1 MIGFILKVQKVHD
14 EDLLVFILSKSYF
27 IKAYRFYG
35 VRHPIISQGFKID
48 FELENGGIFL
58 PHLRNPL
65 HLGYSWLFDREK
77 LEIWQ
82 KFMKLL
88 YEHLKDA
95 SELDEFYF
103 DILEDCA
110 IKFQKVNPKRVIIES
125 YLKLLE
131 FEGRL
136 HKDLTCF
143 LCDKKITNQIS
154 LARGFL
160 PAHKE
165 CIHKKSFPI
174 KLVKSLFKNKNSVD
188 LNDDEVNE
196 IYQIILEGI

>member
-165 CIHKKSFPI
+165 CIKKILS
-174 KLVKSLFKNKNSVD
+174 NKISK
-188 LNDDEVNE
+188 
-196 IYQIILEGI
+196 IAIQK